1 MLVLNY
7 SDEVSTMSVT
17 EQMEEIMNI
26 TSAALQRTF
35 RIRLEDSVGSCF
47 TVNVDG
53 RGYVVTARHMAD
65 GIENRRAV
73 ELWHDGVW
81 KRLPVELVGHGTGGV
96 DITVLAPKQRFGGGY
111 PIKLD
116 GGFVLGE
123 EVFFLG
129 YPFGEGSRVGTMNS
143 DFPVPWV
150 KRGIVSAFDTERGV
164 VYLDGHNNPGF
175 SGGPVVQKSGSEP
188 RILGVISGY
197 RRDRRKALD
206 DSGLEAPYTYDL
218 NTGIVL
224 AYNVQGVVQMV
235 KDNPI
240 GFPIP

>member
-1 MLVLNY
+1 MK
-7 SDEVSTMSVT
+7 
-17 EQMEEIMNI
+17 I
-26 TSAALQRTF
+26 TSASLQRTF
-35 RIRLEDSVGSCF
+35 RIRLEDSVGTCF
-47 TVNVDG
+47 TVDVDG

-65 GIENRRAV
+65 GIESRHAI
-73 ELWHDGVW
+73 ELWHGGVW
-81 KRLPVELVGHGTGGV
+81 KRLPVELVGHGADGA
-96 DITVLAPKQRFGGGY
+96 DITVLAPQQRFGGGY

-129 YPFGEGSRVGTMNS
+129 YPFGEGTEVGSVNL
-143 DFPVPWV
+143 DFPLPWI
-150 KRGIVSAFDTERGV
+150 KRGIVSAFDTESGI

-175 SGGPVVQKSGSEP
+175 SGGPVVGESGSEP

-197 RRDRRKALD
+197 RRDRRKVVDA
-206 DSGLEAPYTYDL
+206 SGHEAPYTYDQ

-224 AYNVQGVVQMV
+224 AYNVNRVEQIVN
-235 KDNPI
+235 DNPI